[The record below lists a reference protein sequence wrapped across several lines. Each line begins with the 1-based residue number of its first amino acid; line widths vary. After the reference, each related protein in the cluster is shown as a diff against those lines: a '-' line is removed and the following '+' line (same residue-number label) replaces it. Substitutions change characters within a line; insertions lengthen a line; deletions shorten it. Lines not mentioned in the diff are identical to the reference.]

1 MIDLERIRAA
11 AAQVTPHVR
20 RTPVVAAPA
29 GLYLKLECLQVTGA
43 YKVRG
48 FFAAALALPPERRA
62 RGLLTV
68 RSGNAALACA
78 YVAHELD
85 VPCRTVMLDTAPAPK
100 VEGVRRLGATPV
112 LLPRQQ
118 LLDWMANAA
127 WEHEPETF
135 IHPFRDEQVIAGHGS
150 LGLELVEQAPDLA
163 RVIVPV
169 GGGGLAV
176 GVASAVKALRPNI
189 EVIGVQATGYPLWP
203 RALAAGG
210 PIALT
215 PATIADGVTAP
226 YDPAM
231 AARRRAPID
240 RWVLVPEARRRAA
253 IADLAIS
260 DKIVAEGAGALAFAA
275 REQLAPGPTTVAII
289 SGGNIAPRLLAAVLT
304 E

>member
-11 AAQVTPHVR
+11 AVQVTPHIR

-68 RSGNAALACA
+68 SSGNAALACA

-189 EVIGVQATGYPLWP
+189 EVIGVQAMGYPLWP

-231 AARRRAPID
+231 AARQRATID
-240 RWVLVPEARRRAA
+240 PWVLVPEERLRAA

-275 REQLAPGPTTVAII
+275 REQLAPGPTTAVII
-289 SGGNIAPRLLAAVLT
+289 SGGNIAPQLLAAVLT

>member
-11 AAQVTPHVR
+11 AVLVTPHIR
-20 RTPVVAAPA
+20 RTPVVAAPD

-68 RSGNAALACA
+68 SSGNAAVACA
-78 YVAHELD
+78 HVARELG
-85 VPCRTVMLDTAPAPK
+85 VPCRAVMLDTAPAPK
-100 VEGVRRLGATPV
+100 VAGVRSLGATPV
-112 LLPRQQ
+112 LLPRQH
-118 LLDWMANAA
+118 LLEWMATAA
-127 WEHEPETF
+127 WEREPETF
-135 IHPFRDEQVIAGHGS
+135 IHPFRDEEVIAGHGS
-150 LGLELVEQAPDLA
+150 LGLELVAQAPDLE
-163 RVIVPV
+163 RVVVPV

-176 GVASAVKALRPNI
+176 GVASAVKALRPGI

-215 PATIADGVTAP
+215 PATIADGITAP

-231 AARRRAPID
+231 VAGLRDTVD
-240 RWVLVPEARRRAA
+240 RWVLVSEERLRAA
-253 IADLAIS
+253 IAALAIGY
-260 DKIVAEGAGALAFAA
+260 KIVAEGAGALAFAA
-275 REQLAPGPTTVAII
+275 HEQLATGPATAAIV
-289 SGGNIAPRLLAAVLT
+289 SGGNIAPRLLAAVLA